1 MQYDED
7 YPVIRNPVLCATA
20 GSAVL
25 FGDITPAHY
34 PVYQKNS
41 LLNTNDEF
49 DFGAFVQLGA
59 DMAAA
64 EEVCRDP
71 ETQQDCGDSSDSDS
85 DEEHCG
91 CTEGCACAFAFAFT
105 EAGIYVFRDSSSAA
119 KETIIA
125 IMAQGATCPPGL
137 VFAPKSYATL
147 LRVGAALRDDISLT
161 PDWTFLLASCVGF
174 LLLILLSALT
184 VSYIYNKN
192 WDQDPARKAVS
203 YQSKQYSKVRRS
215 DIEDSQALV
224 SINSEASSF
233 QFRQQGKT
241 EPDPPKGG
249 LPQGEAEPGKTGK
262 NQEEA
267 RTLDL
272 EEIERLKEGLED
284 QVREIRKLYSK
295 DDVLELS
302 GGEDD
307 GDLNAQILVLRRLLE
322 QNKAVLA
329 GEDVAD
335 ADVGGLQEG
344 SDDEEERR
352 RRQREQK
359 EAEEAQFAA
368 KQEEEAAELDETANR
383 ERDEV
388 VGQVLGDLADRSE
401 GFLDRLKAQGGL
413 GDGDAK
419 NMLEDLRKNHGEAA
433 DQMAKALDEDKARQQ
448 DLLKRRLEARRRKRA
463 KLQGDLDAVD
473 SKIEDKEA
481 EFAAAHH
488 EIVDRHDKEYQE
500 KCRAYDKEHEEGQQA
515 LEDRLT
521 EQKHDKLSM
530 FEERLKEAKKS
541 QDFTRTLDEYEAA
554 QAKVDKELA
563 KQRQKETDD
572 LARLL
577 KNRRSKARS
586 EKELKIQQEVKDLEE
601 KKEGELA
608 ELKHRKNQVEGLLE
622 GAAAQGSSEPA
633 MKAASVAGGGHADGG
648 FPDEVSEQLTSL
660 KAQAEADAAALVQRQ
675 QKELKDFTAQT
686 ERAVAELSRDAQ
698 VATEEAK

>member
-1 MQYDED
+1 M
-7 YPVIRNPVLCATA
+7 
-20 GSAVL
+20 L

-49 DFGAFVQLGA
+49 DFGGFVQLGE
-59 DMAAA
+59 DMAVA

-71 ETQQDCGDSSDSDS
+71 DTQQDCPSDWDSSDSDS
-85 DEEHCG
+85 DAEHCG

-105 EAGIYVFRDSSSAA
+105 DAGIYVFRDSSSEA

-125 IMAQGATCPPGL
+125 IMAAGGTCPPGL
-137 VFAPKSYATL
+137 VFAPKTYATL

-174 LLLILLSALT
+174 LVLILLSALT
-184 VSYIYNKN
+184 ISYVYNKN

-241 EPDPPKGG
+241 EAPQPKGD
-249 LPQGEAEPGKTGK
+249 LPQADAEPGKTPK

-272 EEIERLKEGLED
+272 EEIERLKEGLEE
-284 QVREIRKLYSK
+284 QVKEIRKLYSK
-295 DDVLELS
+295 DEFLELS
-302 GGEDD
+302 GAEDD
-307 GDLNAQILVLRRLLE
+307 GDLNSQILQLRRLLE
-322 QNKAVLA
+322 QHKAVLR

-335 ADVGGLQEG
+335 AEDDARDFA
-344 SDDEEERR
+344 DDEEERR

-368 KQEEEAAELDETANR
+368 KEEQEAAELDESANR

-401 GFLDRLKAQGGL
+401 GYGKHVKAQGGL
-413 GDGDAK
+413 SDADAQ
-419 NMLEDLRKNHGEAA
+419 NMLAELRKNHGEAA
-433 DQMAKALDEDKARQQ
+433 DDMAKALEEDKSRQQ
-448 DLLKRRLEARRRKRA
+448 DLLKRRLEARRRKRG
-463 KLQGDLDAVD
+463 KLQEDLATVD
-473 SKIEDKEA
+473 NAIEEKEA
-481 EFAAAHH
+481 DFAAANL
-488 EIVDRHDKEYQE
+488 EIEKRHDKEYQE
-500 KCRAYDKEHEEGQQA
+500 KCLAYDKEHEAGQQA

-521 EQKHDKLSM
+521 EQKHDKLSS

-541 QDFTRTLDEYEAA
+541 QDFTRVLDEYEAA

-563 KQRQKETDD
+563 RQRQKEADD
-572 LARLL
+572 LARAL
-577 KNRRSKARS
+577 KNRRNKARS
-586 EKELKIQQEVKDLEE
+586 EKELKIQQEVKALEE
-601 KKEGELA
+601 TKEGELA
-608 ELKHRKNQVEGLLE
+608 ELKQRKNQIEVLLQ
-622 GAAAQGSSEPA
+622 GADAQGSSEPA
-633 MKAASVAGGGHADGG
+633 VKAAGLADGG
-648 FPDEVSEQLTSL
+648 RADDGAAEDESEQLAAL
-660 KAQAEADAAALVQRQ
+660 KEQAKADAAALLRRQ
-675 QKELKDFTAQT
+675 QKELKDFTAQS
-686 ERAVAELSRDAQ
+686 ERAVAELSRDADKAAQ
-698 VATEEAK
+698 EANKVAAKLSAAI